1 MKQPITN
8 SKKGFTIIEVVLVL
22 AIGGLIMMMVFIALP
37 ALQRSQRDTQRRQ
50 DMSRLIT
57 AMQNYSSLHAGRTF
71 TVVTGNDNEL
81 FNDYLKSNGDTFVD
95 PSGDEYY
102 IANVV
107 DCKSA
112 KKTTT
117 DDGAETVDKPAETCP
132 DPSTVDDLEDTGNT
146 GGKFRSGAIF
156 AYQYASCQEDKPV
169 YKNSKGSYAFTI
181 KLEGAGTI
189 CLNN

>member
-57 AMQNYSSLHAGRTF
+57 AMQNYSSLHAGRVF
-71 TVVTGNDNEL
+71 EVVTGNDNEL

-95 PSGDEYY
+95 PSGDDYF
-102 IANVV
+102 IAGTAVV
-107 DCKSA
+107 DCKTQKS
-112 KKTTT
+112 K
-117 DDGAETVDKPAETCP
+117 DDDTCTLATAGTGQSGPTV
-132 DPSTVDDLEDTGNT
+132 
-146 GGKFRSGAIF
+146 FQSGAIY
-156 AYQYASCQEDKPV
+156 AYQYASCKEDKPV